1 MMILQD
7 LIQRIQPL
15 DVALLTQVRRRM
27 DSLTKP
33 VGSLGRLE
41 ELAVHYVTATG
52 KAPVDAPA
60 ARLVT
65 FAADHGI
72 TDEHVSAYPR
82 EVTGQMVETFSKGKA
97 AVNILARHVGCDL
110 CLVDV
115 GVDADL
121 NEAPG
126 LINRKIARGTKSFT
140 KGSAMDRSQAEA
152 ALTIGAD
159 MAAAAGHD
167 GIGVLG
173 TGELGIGNS
182 TSAAAITAVM
192 TEQPVET
199 VTGRGAGLDEEGL
212 KRKIAVIKRS
222 LDFHAPQAT
231 DPVSVLAS
239 IGGFEI
245 AALSGFILGAAAVRI
260 PVVLDGFI
268 TGAAAL
274 VAAAIE
280 PRCTSY
286 MIASHCSAEPGH
298 RPALDRLKLV
308 PLLDLH
314 LRLGEGTGACLGISL
329 VQASVKLLTQM
340 ATFEEA
346 GITPRHEGE

>member
-1 MMILQD
+1 MPLQE
-7 LIQRIQPL
+7 IIRHIQPL
-15 DVALLTQVRRRM
+15 DMMLQAQARRRV

-33 VGSLGRLE
+33 VGSLGRFE
-41 ELAVHYVTATG
+41 ELAVHYVAATG
-52 KAPVDAPA
+52 KIPVDAPS

-72 TDEHVSAYPR
+72 TDAHVSAYPR
-82 EVTGQMVETFSKGKA
+82 SVTRQIVEIFSEGKA
-97 AVNILARHVGCDL
+97 AVNVLARHVGCDV
-110 CLVDV
+110 CLVDI

-121 NEAPG
+121 DEVPG
-126 LINRKIARGTKSFT
+126 VIHRKIARGTKSFLEE
-140 KGSAMDRSQAEA
+140 SAMDRSQAEA
-152 ALTIGAD
+152 ALTIGAEL
-159 MAAAAGHD
+159 AAAAARD

-173 TGELGIGNS
+173 TGELGIGNTTPS
-182 TSAAAITAVM
+182 AAITAVM
-192 TEQPVET
+192 TQRPVEA
-199 VTGRGAGLDEEGL
+199 VTGRGAGLDDQGL
-212 KRKIAVIKRS
+212 QRKIDVIKRS
-222 LDFHAPQAT
+222 LDFHAPDPT
-231 DPVSVLAS
+231 DPIGILAA

-245 AALSGFILGAAAVRI
+245 AALTGFILGAAAVRI

-280 PRCTSY
+280 PRCTPY

-298 RPALDRLKLV
+298 RLALERLTLI

-314 LRLGEGTGACLGISL
+314 LRLGEGTGACLGMSL

-340 ATFEEA
+340 ATFKEA
-346 GITPRHEGE
+346 GIMPRNTAE